1 MTYPKTSRYHDLP
14 LRSVP
19 GPDGPPVTVVEAPRR
34 EEAPTRGWHRYQP
47 GQRLDLLGNA
57 YCGAPQ
63 AWWRIPDHMNVLWPD
78 ALTEEDEI
86 AIPDKGG
93 AR

>member
-1 MTYPKTSRYHDLP
+1 MTYPKTSRYHGLP

-19 GPDGPPVTVVEAPRR
+19 GPDGKPVTVVEAPRR
-34 EEAPTRGWHRYQP
+34 EDLPTLGWHAYQP
-47 GQRLDLLGNA
+47 GQTLDHLGHA

-63 AWWRIPDHMNVLWPD
+63 AWWRVPDHMNVLWAD
-78 ALTEEDEI
+78 SLTEEMEI
-86 AIPDKGG
+86 AIPKTGG